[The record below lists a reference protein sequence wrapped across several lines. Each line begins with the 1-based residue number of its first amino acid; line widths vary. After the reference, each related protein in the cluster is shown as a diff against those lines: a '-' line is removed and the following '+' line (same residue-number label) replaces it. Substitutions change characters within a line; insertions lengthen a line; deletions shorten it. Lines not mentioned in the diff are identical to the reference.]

1 MTKPVKKI
9 SFVGGRGPYV
19 YARFTAGKAEYEFE
33 WDKSYWGQEIIQQS
47 RKWLKKNG
55 DKDKDIRLLSLD
67 REVKGKIVEV
77 DDDAGPRGPYWF
89 LLFAVDP
96 DLIEFV
102 MGTNVPAEFAILE
115 CTLELKAHGAP
126 PRNINLLRVRKKKQ

>member
-1 MTKPVKKI
+1 MSMPD
-9 SFVGGRGPYV
+9 SRLGR
-19 YARFTAGKAEYEFE
+19 RSTSFE
-33 WDKSYWGQEIIQQS
+33 WDKSYRGQEIIKQS

-77 DDDAGPRGPYWF
+77 DDDAGPHGPYWF

-102 MGTNVPAEFAILE
+102 MDTDIPAENAIEICTWELE
-115 CTLELKAHGAP
+115 AHGAP